1 MKKLFL
7 VSFFIVALAIP
18 RAASAD
24 IFGGDV
30 VVLTQI
36 FVNAIQQLMQLKKIL
51 STGSD
56 TLSLM
61 RDINDGIRNG
71 LSAIQ
76 MLDPKFNPGLYADL
90 TTADR
95 VLAVIDDLY
104 GKVPATAA
112 ARLERMQDRSAGES
126 IAMNSTL
133 FDFANQADEESRQI
147 IAHAAVVNPGGAA
160 KLTAQSIAVLTQVTT
175 QLLRTNSMMLKM
187 MGENMALSNRREKL
201 ESLEFKTQ
209 YEGISGALSG
219 LPKSDTLPTL
229 H

>member
-61 RDINDGIRNG
+61 HDINDGIRNG

-187 MGENMALSNRREKL
+187 
-201 ESLEFKTQ
+201 
-209 YEGISGALSG
+209 
-219 LPKSDTLPTL
+219 PKSDTLPTL